1 MVERSIRIREARGS
15 IPRSSRS
22 FFFQKIE
29 SGIDFVAMK
38 RNRCNS
44 QYATNLKTSE
54 IEGGTSSNGRA
65 LA

>member
-38 RNRCNS
+38 RNMCILAIRH
-44 QYATNLKTSE
+44 QSE
-54 IEGGTSSNGRA
+54 DAQNRRGTSSNGRA